1 MTPGSGPRADRT
13 SDFDLYRLEV
23 RDGDYQMALKRAL
36 LAPRLASPFWSRA
49 NGGHWIVTE
58 SEQIQKV
65 LSDFAHFSSRQV
77 SIPVQSDDAVPI
89 KPLTSDP
96 PNHRKYRDILSGVF
110 APKNVERLAVDV
122 RELAIEL
129 IEGFRVR
136 GACEFMSEF
145 ARVLP
150 IRIFLRLVD
159 LPDSDKARLLDAAE
173 QGIRG
178 ETEEERVEGRNR
190 IAEYARERV
199 AERRLGDGA
208 DLISLIARAEIDG
221 KPISDVEAVGMVTL
235 LLFAGLDT
243 VVSTLGFFAFFLARH
258 PRSRAALLADPALV
272 NNAVEELLRR
282 YSVSVLA
289 RQVCADVDLG
299 GVILRLGEMV
309 MAPIPLDGLDDG
321 KYPDAAS
328 VDFSRKV
335 TNHASFG
342 SGVHRC
348 LGSML
353 ARTELRIFL
362 EEWLRRI
369 PDFEIEPG
377 AVIAVTASSVST
389 IDSLPLVWTV
399 EQLG

>member
-1 MTPGSGPRADRT
+1 
-13 SDFDLYRLEV
+13 
-23 RDGDYQMALKRAL
+23 
-36 LAPRLASPFWSRA
+36 
-49 NGGHWIVTE
+49 
-58 SEQIQKV
+58 
-65 LSDFAHFSSRQV
+65 
-77 SIPVQSDDAVPI
+77 
-89 KPLTSDP
+89 
-96 PNHRKYRDILSGVF
+96 
-110 APKNVERLAVDV
+110 
-122 RELAIEL
+122 
-129 IEGFRVR
+129 
-136 GACEFMSEF
+136 
-145 ARVLP
+145 
-150 IRIFLRLVD
+150 
-159 LPDSDKARLLDAAE
+159 
-173 QGIRG
+173 
-178 ETEEERVEGRNR
+178 
-190 IAEYARERV
+190 
-199 AERRLGDGA
+199 
-208 DLISLIARAEIDG
+208 
-221 KPISDVEAVGMVTL
+221 MVTL

-289 RQVCADVDLG
+289 RQVCAEVDLG
-299 GVILRLGEMV
+299 GVILRPGEMV

-369 PDFEIEPG
+369 PDFEIEPC